1 MRGAHAV
8 HARFSL
14 SRGGRRAYID
24 VMPLVTLT
32 VRKPKTAAFKKAV
45 LAAVHAALVASGVPE
60 KDRFH
65 RVLELD
71 AEDFQYDERYP
82 DLSSPRD
89 GDFILVEILF
99 SVGRSVKVKKKI
111 LADLIAALAKDPGA
125 NPENVLVVFKET
137 QWENWSFAGGRQ
149 VHV

>member
-1 MRGAHAV
+1 
-8 HARFSL
+8 
-14 SRGGRRAYID
+14 
-24 VMPLVTLT
+24 MPLVTLT

-111 LADLIAALAKDPGA
+111 LADLIAALSKDPGA

-137 QWENWSFAGGRQ
+137 QWENWSFGGGRQ
-149 VHV
+149 IHV